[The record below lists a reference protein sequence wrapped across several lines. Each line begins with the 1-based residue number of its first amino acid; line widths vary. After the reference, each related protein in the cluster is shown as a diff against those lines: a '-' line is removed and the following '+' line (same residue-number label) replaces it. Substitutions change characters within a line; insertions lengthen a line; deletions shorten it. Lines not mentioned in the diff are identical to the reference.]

1 MRGEG
6 GAAAG
11 RHEQELLKAH
21 AESYPTAFD
30 EAVARRN
37 GLIFPIT
44 EEPPLSRAPSQEG
57 DHVRQGGIAGGQK
70 QRDAG
75 REAGSGARQDVGVE
89 QSAKP
94 VASVLLAGAAAR
106 EGFFPGQSG
115 VGWGVGMHIPG
126 SGGSPAH
133 AQQSAQRG
141 VAGGQTRYW
150 QMQEELRQRC
160 VAFALVLQ
168 CQACVQS
175 KGFCST
181 ARNKAR
187 LLRGADLC
195 LVELCAPPCF
205 ASRLACFLHH
215 AGRLNLKQHATERRR
230 RSCKRGSRKV
240 TSTHAR
246 ESKPTYPCPDSPHTP
261 QHRHSETDTLSVRPP
276 GGRGQIR
283 RPICKRSWRERA
295 TKCCG
300 IAAGIAREP
309 FRVLAPSP
317 ILRCRYAAM
326 TCRRRCVQ
334 RLNLRPD
341 GGDCGTRTWPGREQD
356 VDGRGEEGGLR
367 TATWQSL
374 QSTRG

>member
-1 MRGEG
+1 MMAGPPDEARPTRAAARGEG
-6 GAAAG
+6 AAARGDPALGAASNVTPSPPKTCPRFLRAG
-11 RHEQELLKAH
+11 SAMRNEEGPAAARHEQEH

-57 DHVRQGGIAGGQK
+57 DHARQGGIAGGQK

-126 SGGSPAH
+126 SGASPAH

-175 KGFCST
+175 KGF
-181 ARNKAR
+181 
-187 LLRGADLC
+187 
-195 LVELCAPPCF
+195 
-205 ASRLACFLHH
+205 
-215 AGRLNLKQHATERRR
+215 
-230 RSCKRGSRKV
+230 
-240 TSTHAR
+240 
-246 ESKPTYPCPDSPHTP
+246 
-261 QHRHSETDTLSVRPP
+261 
-276 GGRGQIR
+276 
-283 RPICKRSWRERA
+283 
-295 TKCCG
+295 
-300 IAAGIAREP
+300 
-309 FRVLAPSP
+309 
-317 ILRCRYAAM
+317 
-326 TCRRRCVQ
+326 
-334 RLNLRPD
+334 
-341 GGDCGTRTWPGREQD
+341 
-356 VDGRGEEGGLR
+356 
-367 TATWQSL
+367 
-374 QSTRG
+374 